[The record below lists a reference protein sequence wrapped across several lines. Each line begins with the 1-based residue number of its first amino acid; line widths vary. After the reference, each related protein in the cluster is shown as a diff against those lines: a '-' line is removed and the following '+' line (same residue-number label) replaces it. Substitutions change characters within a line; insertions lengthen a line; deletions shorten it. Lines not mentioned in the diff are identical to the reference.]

1 MTGTGVTQ
9 AVGLL
14 LGTSGMGSVNGSNNP
29 SGDGFSRI
37 MDQTTRDSAGQMQG
51 YQKENQAAPTK
62 TPVKVDRTTVRDTR
76 EQVSGKTSDQG
87 QDTTDQV
94 ENPQEAV
101 EEAVA
106 EVKDAI
112 EEELGISEEELEAI
126 MSELGLTQVDLLQ
139 PANVRDIVM
148 AAAGETDGLSILTN
162 ESLYQDVQTLTGMV
176 EEIVSDLQ
184 VELGVDDTAMA
195 DILQQFEENLNGLQ
209 MENTAEENGVEIP
222 QLISQEETSEAVVT
236 VQKEDTSE
244 GAGEPALTEGLE
256 GAKETATVEVKVPDK
271 TSGKESDTGAH
282 HESGNPFLQGWSRT
296 GLDTT
301 FDNTIAEQVEIPF
314 ETVDTRDV
322 MNQVTEFMKAQVKP
336 EITELNLRLHP
347 ETLGTLHVHLTAK
360 EGVVTAQFTAENEA
374 VRTVLEA
381 QAAQLK
387 ENLNHQGVKVEA
399 VEVTIASHG
408 FERSFGENG
417 GDNAGYE
424 EPRKRGTRRIQL
436 DDSVSLDE
444 MDLSEE
450 ERIAAEM
457 MEQNG
462 NTVDY
467 MA

>member
-9 AVGLL
+9 AAGLL
-14 LGTSGMGSVNGSNNP
+14 LGTSGIGPVTGSGNT

-37 MDQTTRDSAGQMQG
+37 MSQTTRDSASQMQG
-51 YQKENQAAPTK
+51 YQKESQSSPAK
-62 TPVKVDRTTVRDTR
+62 GPVKVDRTAVRDAR
-76 EQVSGKTSDQG
+76 EQVSGKASG
-87 QDTTDQV
+87 QNQDAAEQV
-94 ENPQEAV
+94 ENPEEAV
-101 EEAVA
+101 EEAVS
-106 EVKDAI
+106 EVKNAI

-162 ESLYQDVQTLTGMV
+162 ESLYQNVQTLTGMV
-176 EEIVSDLQ
+176 EEIFSGLQ
-184 VELGVDDTAMA
+184 AELGVDDTAMA
-195 DILQQFEENLNGLQ
+195 DILQQFEESLPGLQ
-209 MENTAEENGVEIP
+209 MENTVEENGEEIP
-222 QLISQEETSEAVVT
+222 AFISQEETVETVAP
-236 VQKEDTSE
+236 VQKEDTTVAS
-244 GAGEPALTEGLE
+244 GQPDLTEGME
-256 GAKETATVEVKVPDK
+256 GVTETAAVAVKMPDK
-271 TSGKESDTGAH
+271 TSGKESETGAH
-282 HESGNPFLQGWSRT
+282 QESGNPFLQGWSRT
-296 GLDTT
+296 GLDMT
-301 FDNTIAEQVEIPF
+301 FDNTISEQVEIPF
-314 ETVDTRDV
+314 ETVDTQDV
-322 MNQVTEFMKAQVKP
+322 MNQVTEFMKAEVKP

-347 ETLGTLHVHLTAK
+347 ETLGTLHVHLSAK

-381 QAAQLK
+381 QVAQLK
-387 ENLNHQGVKVEA
+387 ENLNNQGVKVEA

-408 FERSFGENG
+408 FERNFGENS
-417 GDNAGYE
+417 GDGAGYE
-424 EPRKRGTRRIQL
+424 EPRKRGARRIQL
-436 DDSVSLDE
+436 DDNVSLDE

>member
-14 LGTSGMGSVNGSNNP
+14 LGMGSVNGSNNP

-62 TPVKVDRTTVRDTR
+62 TPVKVDRTAVRDTR

-209 MENTAEENGVEIP
+209 MENTAEVEIP

-236 VQKEDTSE
+236 VQKEDASE

-271 TSGKESDTGAH
+271 TSGKESDSGAH
-282 HESGNPFLQGWSRT
+282 H
-296 GLDTT
+296 
-301 FDNTIAEQVEIPF
+301 
-314 ETVDTRDV
+314 
-322 MNQVTEFMKAQVKP
+322 
-336 EITELNLRLHP
+336 
-347 ETLGTLHVHLTAK
+347 
-360 EGVVTAQFTAENEA
+360 
-374 VRTVLEA
+374 
-381 QAAQLK
+381 
-387 ENLNHQGVKVEA
+387 
-399 VEVTIASHG
+399 
-408 FERSFGENG
+408 
-417 GDNAGYE
+417 
-424 EPRKRGTRRIQL
+424 
-436 DDSVSLDE
+436 
-444 MDLSEE
+444 
-450 ERIAAEM
+450 
-457 MEQNG
+457 
-462 NTVDY
+462 
-467 MA
+467 